1 MTENHTL
8 TQITE
13 NMDKTAD
20 LNKNIVNI
28 SLTLAENNVEYS
40 RKLNQ
45 ELVDGWMKLVSE
57 FKNPEQF
64 SKTMFNIVSASG
76 ETTTNYFMNSADL
89 IKNAQKEAL
98 DIFLAKSEM
107 ETSPEVETSD
117 SKAPAKKV
125 KKVARETPV
134 ISN

>member
-1 MTENHTL
+1 MTDNYTL

-20 LNKNIVNI
+20 LNKNLVKI

-40 RKLNQ
+40 RKFNQ
-45 ELVDGWMKLVSE
+45 GLVDGWMKLASE

-89 IKNAQKEAL
+89 IKNAQKETL

-107 ETSPEVETSD
+107 EATPEIETP
-117 SKAPAKKV
+117 KPEAPVKKV
-125 KKVARETPV
+125 KKAVKETPV
-134 ISN
+134 A

>member
-1 MTENHTL
+1 MTDNYTL

-20 LNKNIVNI
+20 LNKNLVKI

-40 RKLNQ
+40 RKFNQ
-45 ELVDGWMKLVSE
+45 GLVDGWMKLASE

-89 IKNAQKEAL
+89 IKNAQKETL

-107 ETSPEVETSD
+107 EATPEIETPEPET
-117 SKAPAKKV
+117 PAKKV
-125 KKVARETPV
+125 KKAVKETPV
-134 ISN
+134 A

>member
-1 MTENHTL
+1 MTDNYTL

-20 LNKNIVNI
+20 LNKNLVKI

-40 RKLNQ
+40 RKFNQ
-45 ELVDGWMKLVSE
+45 DLVDGWMKLVSE

-89 IKNAQKEAL
+89 IKNAQKETL

-107 ETSPEVETSD
+107 EANPEIETPEP
-117 SKAPAKKV
+117 KAPAKKV
-125 KKVARETPV
+125 RKAAKETPV
-134 ISN
+134 V